1 MSDEET
7 EVKSFADTIK
17 VSKSSAI
24 KIDVTS
30 EVNDG
35 RISVVSA
42 DVADTNELKKLF
54 REDIVS
60 NMKRFREAKEEEEM
74 MKVCVNIENMIFTI
88 FLLLRVLRCLLQD
101 LKRQRRVL
109 WSLTPKILWIRK

>member
-24 KIDVTS
+24 KIDVTN

-35 RISVVSA
+35 RISVIAA
-42 DVADTNELKKLF
+42 DVADTNELKQLF

-60 NMKRFREAKEEEEM
+60 NMKRFREAKEEEEA
-74 MKVCVNIENMIFTI
+74 MKVTLNVIYFFGQYGNSGAY
-88 FLLLRVLRCLLQD
+88 RKVRKSP
-101 LKRQRRVL
+101 KRRGG
-109 WSLTPKILWIRK
+109 P

>member
-24 KIDVTS
+24 KIDVTN
-30 EVNDG
+30 EVKDG
-35 RISVVSA
+35 RISVIAA
-42 DVADTNELKKLF
+42 DVADTNELKQLF

-60 NMKRFREAKEEEEM
+60 NMKRFREAKEEEEA
-74 MKVCVNIENMIFTI
+74 MKVI
-88 FLLLRVLRCLLQD
+88 LLSD
-101 LKRQRRVL
+101 YF
-109 WSLTPKILWIRK
+109 S